1 MENTES
7 WNTFTRT
14 GSVSDYLNYV
24 SNSSSDRETYH
35 DGISRR
41 EERGQC
47 EGTSDGNGA
56 FGSNHW

>member
-24 SNSSSDRETYH
+24 NKSGSDRESFH
-35 DGISRR
+35 DGTNKA

-47 EGTSDGNGA
+47 ERASDGNGA
-56 FGSNHW
+56 FGRHHW

>member
-1 MENTES
+1 MESTES

-24 SNSSSDRETYH
+24 NKRGSDRNSYR
-35 DGISRR
+35 DGTNKA

-56 FGSNHW
+56 FSSHHW